1 MSDVTTINILTWSGM
16 STAAH
21 RNVVIADLLPEPD
34 GIANLVDET
43 KDRIKSTY
51 IAYAKRTNNAF
62 NVSHTTVK
70 RLTSLMYWVQDKE
83 RTSDS
88 TYISKPEPPE
98 QCSSKKLKWPGSGPT
113 FTKTAR
119 KSEKAEYLPTSLLS
133 LSLEDSGND
142 G

>member
-1 MSDVTTINILTWSGM
+1 M
-16 STAAH
+16 STVAH

-83 RTSDS
+83 RTSDDIHFEAG
-88 TYISKPEPPE
+88 TTRAMFLEEIKV
-98 QCSSKKLKWPGSGPT
+98 
-113 FTKTAR
+113 AR
-119 KSEKAEYLPTSLLS
+119 KRANLHKDRKKIGE
-133 LSLEDSGND
+133 G
-142 G
+142 